1 MQPELME
8 AQPELMEAQ
17 PARAR
22 RGDAPAPR
30 IACAQCKTLQSKSAF
45 SKRALRTHRRCLWCV
60 ETCDGDGRRA
70 TRRPRDPPVPAAP
83 PPIGAARR
91 AARPPPAPR
100 LPDPPADDRA
110 SPPADDRASPP
121 ADDCAVARAEEREAL
136 EAIFGDGW
144 RLEVSRIRAPLD
156 VADGG
161 DDDALFGAGDAIFL
175 DLDLSDPGYPLRRAP
190 AFALEY
196 ETRDRVP
203 GDVKRRLERAVGA
216 ALAASVGE
224 ASAFSAWGAA
234 NDALRAAAADHDE
247 AVEAARDGD
256 APLAEAALEAAAPA
270 GAEALARRLI
280 FSHHIIAP
288 SKRAGLRQLAVSLGV
303 TALVKIGWPGVI
315 VLEGDADR
323 VEAYVGAIQG
333 WRWKKLAVRGEQ
345 ELDDGE
351 ERALPRVF
359 LELDD
364 MSALAQI
371 MRDAGLEDLFRRVF
385 K

>member
-1 MQPELME
+1 ME
-8 AQPELMEAQ
+8 AQPELAEAQ

>member
-1 MQPELME
+1 MELHGE
-8 AQPELMEAQ
+8 VVLTNL
-17 PARAR
+17 
-22 RGDAPAPR
+22 G
-30 IACAQCKTLQSKSAF
+30 
-45 SKRALRTHRRCLWCV
+45 
-60 ETCDGDGRRA
+60 
-70 TRRPRDPPVPAAP
+70 
-83 PPIGAARR
+83 IG
-91 AARPPPAPR
+91 
-100 LPDPPADDRA
+100 LHGQ
-110 SPPADDRASPP
+110 
-121 ADDCAVARAEEREAL
+121 VVL
-136 EAIFGDGW
+136 TYI
-144 RLEVSRIRAPLD
+144 
-156 VADGG
+156 
-161 DDDALFGAGDAIFL
+161 
-175 DLDLSDPGYPLRRAP
+175 
-190 AFALEY
+190 
-196 ETRDRVP
+196 
-203 GDVKRRLERAVGA
+203 
-216 ALAASVGE
+216 
-224 ASAFSAWGAA
+224 
-234 NDALRAAAADHDE
+234 
-247 AVEAARDGD
+247 RDGT
-256 APLAEAALEAAAPA
+256 PAPA

-303 TALVKIGWPGVI
+303 TALVKIGWPGII

>member
-1 MQPELME
+1 M
-8 AQPELMEAQ
+8 
-17 PARAR
+17 
-22 RGDAPAPR
+22 
-30 IACAQCKTLQSKSAF
+30 
-45 SKRALRTHRRCLWCV
+45 
-60 ETCDGDGRRA
+60 
-70 TRRPRDPPVPAAP
+70 PAAP

-91 AARPPPAPR
+91 AAAARPPPAPR
-100 LPDPPADDRA
+100 LPD
-110 SPPADDRASPP
+110 PPADDRASPP

-161 DDDALFGAGDAIFL
+161 DDGALFGAGDAIFL

-247 AVEAARDGD
+247 AVAAAREGA

-303 TALVKIGWPGVI
+303 TASVLWP
-315 VLEGDADR
+315 
-323 VEAYVGAIQG
+323 
-333 WRWKKLAVRGEQ
+333 
-345 ELDDGE
+345 
-351 ERALPRVF
+351 
-359 LELDD
+359 
-364 MSALAQI
+364 
-371 MRDAGLEDLFRRVF
+371 
-385 K
+385 